1 MTSFVLTIILTPVI
15 MELLSVP
22 LHRYVFH
29 GPLWHLHEDHHRH
42 TKGAFEKN
50 DLLSSFFA
58 VVSMALIM
66 GSVHFESYG
75 LPFAAGIGMTLY
87 GFLYFWIHDG
97 LAHKRWS
104 PPQFLRPR
112 WAEIVKKNHRIHHQK
127 ATKDGQGPYGLFF

>member
-1 MTSFVLTIILTPVI
+1 
-15 MELLSVP
+15 MELWVVFAFVAATTQTLRSAGQKQMKSVIGDFGAS
-22 LHRYVFH
+22 YVRF
-29 GPLWHLHEDHHRH
+29 
-42 TKGAFEKN
+42 
-50 DLLSSFFA
+50 
-58 VVSMALIM
+58 
-66 GSVHFESYG
+66 SYG

-104 PPQFLRPR
+104 PPRFLRPR